1 MATPP
6 RARSTRRSLPS
17 WTPTTTLSPSRATR
31 TACSVPASLCS
42 MTETLASSRALPRL
56 SRGAI
61 VTVGT
66 FDGVHLGHRAI
77 LSRVARRATER
88 SLPSVLV
95 TFEPHPLEVVNPSAA
110 PLLLSTTK
118 EKLELVAECEVDY
131 AVVLPF
137 TPSLAA
143 LDPAAFVEKVL
154 LDRYCLREL
163 LIGHDH
169 GFGRGRTGDV
179 NVLRQLGDR
188 FHFGVEMIEAVSVD
202 GVPVS
207 SSSIRRAIANGDL
220 EDARRWLG
228 RRYAFSGSVVHGDH
242 RGGRLGFPTLN
253 IALGAARK
261 LLPPV
266 GVYAILLESER
277 GAFGGMMNLG
287 PRPTFD
293 DPVVSLEV
301 HLFDAT
307 SDWYGTL
314 VRVEFVRRL
323 RDTIRF
329 ESVDALVTQLR
340 ADEHAA
346 RAALTQIKA

>member
-1 MATPP
+1 
-6 RARSTRRSLPS
+6 
-17 WTPTTTLSPSRATR
+17 
-31 TACSVPASLCS
+31 
-42 MTETLASSRALPRL
+42 MTEALAGSRALPRL
-56 SRGAI
+56 SLGAVI
-61 VTVGT
+61 TVGT

-77 LSRVARRATER
+77 LSRVASRATER

-95 TFEPHPLEVVNPSAA
+95 TFEPHPLEVVNPAAA

-118 EKLELVAECEVDY
+118 EKLELVAECGVDY

-143 LDPAAFVEKVL
+143 LDPSAFVEKVL
-154 LDRYCLREL
+154 VDRYCLREL

-169 GFGRGRTGDV
+169 GFGRGRSGDV
-179 NVLRQLGDR
+179 HVLRQLGER
-188 FHFGVEMIEAVSVD
+188 FDFDVEVVEAVSIE
-202 GVPVS
+202 GVAVS

-220 EDARRWLG
+220 ENARRSLG
-228 RRYAFSGSVVHGDH
+228 RRYAFSGSVVYGDR

-253 IALGAARK
+253 IALGAPRK

-266 GVYAILLESER
+266 GVYAVLLESAR
-277 GAFGGMMNLG
+277 GTFGGMMNLG

-301 HLFDAT
+301 HLFDAS
-307 SDWYGTL
+307 SDWYGTP
-314 VRVEFVRRL
+314 VRVEFVSRL

-329 ESVDALVTQLR
+329 ESVDALVAQLH